1 MSNHET
7 EAYLEKKFEEGLDKG
22 MSDLDAAEYARSS
35 LLQSDIFN
43 KEVMKVYE
51 AKHGDK

>member
-35 LLQSDIFN
+35 PLQSDIFN

-51 AKHGDK
+51 A